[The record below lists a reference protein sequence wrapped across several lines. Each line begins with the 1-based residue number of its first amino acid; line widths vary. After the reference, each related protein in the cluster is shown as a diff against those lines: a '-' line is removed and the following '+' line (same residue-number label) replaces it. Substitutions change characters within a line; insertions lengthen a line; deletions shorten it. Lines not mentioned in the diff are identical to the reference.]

1 MEPLTHAEAD
11 AELLQL
17 IAIMKERLA
26 NEARPDVICQ

>member
-17 IAIMKERLA
+17 FAVMKERLA
-26 NEARPDVICQ
+26 NEARQGVICQ